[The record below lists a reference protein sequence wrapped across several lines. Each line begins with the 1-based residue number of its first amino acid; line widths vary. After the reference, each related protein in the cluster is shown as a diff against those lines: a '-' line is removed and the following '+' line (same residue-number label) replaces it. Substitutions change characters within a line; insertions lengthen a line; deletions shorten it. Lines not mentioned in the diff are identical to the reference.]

1 MDAVEVHVVSIFS
14 LYDTSGDGFDLKI
27 MMELVRDLL
36 VLRDGCVEPKL
47 ALNVQ
52 GIAEQLGL
60 QMLVANGVSMPQNH
74 IRLEW
79 FTHGTVSCNV
89 FAHANVTHLAGG
101 KLDSQLQRIDE
112 LKELVR
118 LRQLRRQLPG
128 TGVVDVWQRE
138 FQLDMRVWPPTGV
151 CPGHT
156 DSWLYCP
163 LIWDALG
170 FNELFPF
177 PRPSEIKTRHIPQDS
192 WGSWVQQY
200 RQKFQECGVTADDL
214 IINDCDMHP
223 EAFHIRAQRQESL
236 LCLLPNLAE
245 LICLY
250 AIDIKQEMPPQPQ
263 PQPTPQPQPP
273 AQPQPTPQPHL
284 HLPPPLRHPRPPPQP
299 PPGEGGGQV
308 RRWRSDDEV
317 TWRIDPLDKDHVLHP
332 QFSLPYFYIEM
343 KVDCPVLLG
352 KKFCSPEEKMK
363 WKVVDHEDGTGLT
376 LWDDRISG
384 ECFAYRL
391 LRVDDATTCRSPGE
405 QMGRQNSWDAQIIQ
419 PSPLSRAASVPPSQ
433 LTLAQEMERVRTNAA
448 LRGLEVVEAGGEG
461 DCFFRSL
468 VTQLPAMLLNP
479 DKHYRARQAVAMQI
493 RHNRERY
500 EAFVPTVS
508 WTGQEIASFD
518 AYVAHIAQPGHFIE
532 GDIELHAAADY
543 YNAWGGVGWV
553 ILVKFIEEFENEV
566 KNNAA

>member
-284 HLPPPLRHPRPPPQP
+284 HLPPPLATPASTTSATTW
-299 PPGEGGGQV
+299 GGG
-308 RRWRSDDEV
+308 
-317 TWRIDPLDKDHVLHP
+317 
-332 QFSLPYFYIEM
+332 
-343 KVDCPVLLG
+343 G
-352 KKFCSPEEKMK
+352 AEEKMK